1 MKLIEQIVNNS
12 ISTNIFSRV
21 YPYINKYVMENGDSL
36 DSRYG
41 HTREILNF
49 KTEVCNPYARLVG
62 NNKRDINVFF
72 LLAEAIWIFK
82 GERDVEFLTI
92 FNSRMSEFSD
102 DGLVFHAPYG
112 FRLRHYG
119 VSSDFK
125 KQAQGSSPENNGHAV
140 QQINDGED
148 QILKALKMLSSN
160 PNDRRV
166 VMSIWNT
173 ELDLG
178 TNSKDIPCNDL
189 VMLKVRKGQLHTTI
203 ANRSNDLHWGL
214 TTNIFQFSFLTEVM
228 ANILGLTLGTQTH
241 NSQSLHIYTDN
252 PIASNMYENLQLN
265 AESKFEDL
273 YDRAIPS
280 RMDMNFSAENIEGKL
295 AEVDY
300 HFSNIIA
307 SLKSGRRMS
316 ATDYEELGT
325 FSKYLMS
332 VYDLLHIY
340 VEYKNAPEKTDE
352 LRWEMLNRIG
362 ELYIYYPNLDILAL
376 AGNFFAT
383 RLKDE
388 NAKMQLVEPLG
399 KL

>member
-1 MKLIEQIVNNS
+1 MKLIEQIVNNA
-12 ISTNIFSRV
+12 ISTNIYSRV
-21 YPYINKYVMENGDSL
+21 YPYVNKYVMENGDSL

-49 KTEVCNPYARLVG
+49 KTEICNPYARLVG
-62 NNKRDINVFF
+62 NNNRDINVFF

-82 GERDVEFLTI
+82 GERDVDFLTI

-102 DGLVFHAPYG
+102 DGKVFHAPYG

-119 VSSDFK
+119 VPSNYKFG
-125 KQAQGSSPENNGHAV
+125 ATSPENNGHAV
-140 QQINDGED
+140 QQMADGED
-148 QILKALKMLSSN
+148 QILTALKMLSSN
-160 PNDRRV
+160 PSDRRV

-189 VMLKVRKGQLHTTI
+189 VMLKIRNGELHTTI

-228 ANILGLTLGTQTH
+228 ANILGIRLGTQTH

-252 PIASNMYENLQLN
+252 PIAENMYSSLQLN
-265 AESKFEDL
+265 AEGKFEDL

-280 RMDMNFSAENIEGKL
+280 QMDMNFSAENIEGKL

-300 HFSNIIA
+300 HFSNIIEA
-307 SLKSGRRMS
+307 LKSGKRMTE
-316 ATDYEELGT
+316 TDYDELGV
-325 FSKYLMS
+325 FSKYLML

-340 VEYKNAPEKTDE
+340 VEYKNSPEKTDTV
-352 LRWEMLNRIG
+352 RWAMLNKIG
-362 ELYIYYPNLDILAL
+362 ELCTYYPNLDILTM
-376 AGNFFAT
+376 AGNFFAS

-388 NAKMQLVEPLG
+388 DAKMQLVEPLG
-399 KL
+399 QL